1 MHLYIFCSQFCQPAM
16 FPQNKGTLIP
26 TPPPW
31 TTWAGWTFLAG
42 PLGLG
47 YPALF
52 VPLDQFQRPPT
63 TWSTW
68 LTPGWTLPAWIF
80 PMAAMNITEKQLPIA
95 GFEYFVF
102 TYFSRLGWLLEYS
115 WGKSS
120 KHIIFSK
127 YKIPNDIQH
136 LLKLATFTKYKRD
149 IFSTNLYS
157 PWKIGYYKR
166 WA

>member
-1 MHLYIFCSQFCQPAM
+1 MHLFIFCSRFCQPAM
-16 FPQNKGTLIP
+16 FPLNKERLIP

-95 GFEYFVF
+95 GFEYLFLHTYFSRLGWQAWMMNIARMNFSHVSYEYHGEIIANFRFWIFVF
-102 TYFSRLGWLLEYS
+102 TYFSRLGWQA
-115 WGKSS
+115 W
-120 KHIIFSK
+120 IFME
-127 YKIPNDIQH
+127 
-136 LLKLATFTKYKRD
+136 
-149 IFSTNLYS
+149 
-157 PWKIGYYKR
+157 
-166 WA
+166 

>member
-1 MHLYIFCSQFCQPAM
+1 MHLFIFCSRFCQPAM
-16 FPQNKGTLIP
+16 FPLNKGTLIP

-80 PMAAMNITEKQLPIA
+80 PMAAMNITEKQWPIA
-95 GFEYFVF
+95 GFEYLFLEYF
-102 TYFSRLGWLLEYS
+102 TYLSRLGWQVWILAKSNNFSSNFFKIWNSQIYS
-115 WGKSS
+115 TFVEVGY
-120 KHIIFSK
+120 F
-127 YKIPNDIQH
+127 YKV
-136 LLKLATFTKYKRD
+136 
-149 IFSTNLYS
+149 
-157 PWKIGYYKR
+157 
-166 WA
+166 